1 MQIEET
7 RGRFGFHLA
16 SDKDQLHPTDPFIEF
31 YVKSSALSR
40 VADLAISPHLTTAS
54 EIDRFI
60 DEAMSALET
69 IRNDAKCAL
78 AAATPACPTGQDEDY
93 DH

>member
-1 MQIEET
+1 MQIQET
-7 RGRFGFHLA
+7 KGRFGFHLT
-16 SDKDQLHPTDPFIEF
+16 SDKDLPHPPYPVVQF

-40 VADLAISPHLTTAS
+40 VADLAVSPQLTTEI

-60 DEAMSALET
+60 DEAISALEAVR
-69 IRNDAKCAL
+69 IDAKCAL
-78 AAATPACPTGQDEDY
+78 AAAAPACPTCQDEDY

>member
-16 SDKDQLHPTDPFIEF
+16 GDKDQPHPTDPFIQF

-40 VADLAISPHLTTAS
+40 VADLAISPQLTKES

-60 DEAMSALET
+60 DEAISALEVVR
-69 IRNDAKCAL
+69 IDSKSAL
-78 AAATPACPTGQDEDY
+78 SRASPACPTSQDADY